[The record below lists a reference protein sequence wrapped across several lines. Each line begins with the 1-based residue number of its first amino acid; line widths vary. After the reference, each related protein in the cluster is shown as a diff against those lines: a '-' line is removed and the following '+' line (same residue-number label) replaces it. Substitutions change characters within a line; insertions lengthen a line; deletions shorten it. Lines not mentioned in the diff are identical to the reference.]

1 MTAQRVET
9 YRLRGGNI
17 IMRSLCHV
25 TKGAKSYALVF
36 SEAFRKKSG
45 LLKQSYWVNLVH
57 VYLVGRCTGDLII
70 ALKTWKSQIFM
81 ICHL

>member
-1 MTAQRVET
+1 MSPRERNQMC
-9 YRLRGGNI
+9 YFFQKL
-17 IMRSLCHV
+17 
-25 TKGAKSYALVF
+25 
-36 SEAFRKKSG
+36 SEKG